1 MDGPMTRRAFVGS
14 LASAGMLA
22 GTSRA
27 RASLRGIDHIVI
39 MFADLETAVR
49 DYTDLGFSVVRGGSH
64 PTGTHN
70 ALIAF
75 ADGAYIEL
83 IAFERPNPEHRWWDV
98 AQTGGGFIDFCMQT
112 DNLAADMAAFQK
124 TGVEMK
130 IAPGERVRPDGFKL
144 SWVLAQAVPPHAFV
158 APFLIEDKTPREER
172 VPREKSHPNGV
183 TGIATVTVAVT
194 DFSAPQRWWSSVLD
208 QAGTDL
214 RRDDLG
220 ASGVRFVAGPHV
232 LEFLVPEQAS
242 PLSARI
248 EGRGAGPW
256 SLTLK
261 ATGSARVLDA
271 RKARARIELVR

>member
-1 MDGPMTRRAFVGS
+1 MGATMTRRTFVGS
-14 LASAGMLA
+14 LAGTGILA

-27 RASLRGIDHIVI
+27 RASLRGIDHVVI
-39 MFADLETAVR
+39 MFADLDTAVR

-64 PTGTHN
+64 PSGTHN

-98 AQTGGGFIDFCMQT
+98 AQTGGGFIDFCMRS
-112 DNLAADMAAFQK
+112 DNLTADMAAFQRA
-124 TGVEMK
+124 GVEMK
-130 IAPGERVRPDGFKL
+130 IEPGERVRPDGFKL
-144 SWVLAQAVPPHAFV
+144 SWVLAQAVPPNAFV
-158 APFLIEDKTPREER
+158 APFLIEDRTPRDER

-183 TGIATVTVAVT
+183 TGIAAVTVAVT
-194 DFSAPQRWWSSVLD
+194 DFSAPQRWWSSALD
-208 QAGTDL
+208 QRSTGL
-214 RRDDLG
+214 RREDLA

-248 EGRGAGPW
+248 EDRGAGPW
-256 SLTLK
+256 SLALK
-261 ATGSARVLDA
+261 TTGDPRVLDT
-271 RKARARIELVR
+271 RKARAHIELVR